1 MTTISISI
9 DFFRTTVLRGSAALY
24 PEHFGARPYQLSVH
38 GAATTGTKVHQCA
51 DGNLDTVVPHT

>member
-38 GAATTGTKVHQCA
+38 GAATAGTAVHQYA
-51 DGNLDTVVPHT
+51 DGK